1 MGPIRNSTPKSSGRV
16 GAGVISNGIHNYERT
31 KARRRAYRKKMQ
43 GEFDEPLRRFLS
55 EKKRM
60 PSFAELME
68 IWNYRTKSAV
78 HYRIQELADRGVIRK
93 DGTGRIVP
101 LRLEKGTRLLGVVEA
116 GFPSA
121 AEEELLDVMNFD
133 EFLTPNK
140 ESSYILKVKG
150 DSMKDAG
157 IQPGD
162 MVIVERKNNYKPG
175 QIVIAMIDGEYTM
188 KYLRKR
194 GEQHYLEPAN
204 SRYKPIFPKESFK
217 IEAAVTA
224 VVRKY

>member
-1 MGPIRNSTPKSSGRV
+1 
-16 GAGVISNGIHNYERT
+16 
-31 KARRRAYRKKMQ
+31 MQ
-43 GEFDEPLRRFLS
+43 GEFDEPLRQFFTER
-55 EKKRM
+55 KRM
-60 PSFAELME
+60 PSFAELMDL
-68 IWNYRTKSAV
+68 WGYKTKSAV
-78 HYRIQELADRGVIRK
+78 HYRVQELADRGIVRK
-93 DGTGRIVP
+93 DGTGRILP
-101 LRLEKGTRLLGVVEA
+101 HHLETGTKLLGVVEA

-133 EFLTPNK
+133 EYLTPNK

-162 MVIVERKNNYKPG
+162 MVIVERRGSYKVG
-175 QIVIAMIDGEYTM
+175 QIVIAMIDGEYTI

-194 GEQHYLEPAN
+194 GLPAATGGSAAQAGEQYYLEPAN
-204 SRYKPIFPKESFK
+204 SRYKPIYPKESFK
-217 IEAAVTA
+217 IEAVVTA